1 MKHTKQAGF
10 TLIELVV
17 VMVILGI
24 LAAVAIPQF
33 LSVQASA
40 YAAVEEAACSAL
52 KSQATILYASNR
64 AVPTQAKLNTA
75 KNGMTLEK
83 VAIADGAACVF
94 VVTATGNTSNTS
106 CTVPGTLCT
115 P

>member
-1 MKHTKQAGF
+1 MKDVKQAGF

-40 YAAVEEAACSAL
+40 YAAVEEAACSAV

-64 AVPTQAKLNTA
+64 AVPTTAQLNA
-75 KNGMTLEK
+75 AVSGMTLEK
-83 VAIADGAACVF
+83 VTIPAGASCVYT
-94 VVTATGNTSNTS
+94 VTATGNSGNTS
-106 CTVPGTLCT
+106 CTVPSTLCT